1 MLLLGDTPPSNGPSI
16 SVVSDNL
23 TDGGAVVPGGWFY
36 VKGADLADVT
46 RLWAGSDFADPSTLP
61 TDLNGVEVWVDGTP
75 VPVCFI
81 SPGQVNAQAP
91 ANISGTIN
99 VQVVRLGI
107 PSNVLT
113 APVSQIQPSVYYYR
127 WARRPIQRRCLRTTR
142 LWAIPSWCRGPGR
155 LSRATLSSSMPQDW
169 RPLNPEPRLRH
180 PSRSQAS
187 LSPLGAPTLRWPT
200 PGSLP
205 TGSSR

>member
-23 TDGGAVVPGGWFY
+23 TDGGAVVPGVWFY

-91 ANISGTIN
+91 ANMSGTIE

-113 APVSQIQPSVYYYR
+113 APVSHPT
-127 WARRPIQRRCLRTTR
+127 QRL
-142 LWAIPSWCRGPGR
+142 LLPGR
-155 LSRATLSSSMPQDW
+155 LENLSSGAVCGLHDCG
-169 RPLNPEPRLRH
+169 R
-180 PSRSQAS
+180 SRR
-187 LSPLGAPTLRWPT
+187 G
-200 PGSLP
+200 
-205 TGSSR
+205 TGNLEG